1 MDDETSRKQ
10 AWEAKLAEREQTLR
24 MGLAFV
30 VVVVLVVGL
39 LGWALL

>member
-1 MDDETSRKQ
+1 MDDETSG
-10 AWEAKLAEREQTLR
+10 EAKLSERRRALT

-39 LGWALL
+39 LGWVLI

>member
-1 MDDETSRKQ
+1 VDDETSREQ
-10 AWEAKLAEREQTLR
+10 AWEAKLAEREQALR